1 VFDAHSQRS
10 TRVLR
15 IVAVLAASV
24 LLTACGCNTVGCGHD
39 LRVDVPTLSQW
50 IGHEFFTVEVCVDGS
65 CDTVDVDAVAAAASL
80 GGDIVPFAVVPEG
93 ASGDVAVEITVTAGT
108 EVKHASGSVA
118 LESYR
123 PNGRFCPPTCMGA
136 DITIDDGVVRNR

>member
-1 VFDAHSQRS
+1 MFNAHSPRK
-10 TRVLR
+10 TGGLR

-24 LLTACGCNTVGCGHD
+24 LLTACGCNAVGCGND

-50 IGHEFFTVEVCVDGS
+50 IGQESFTVEVCADGN
-65 CDTVDVDAVAAAASL
+65 CDTADVDAVAAAASL
-80 GGDIVPFAVVPEG
+80 GGDIVPFAVLPEG

-108 EVKHASGSVA
+108 EVKHASGSVT

-123 PNGRFCPPTCMGA
+123 PNGRFCPPTCTGA
-136 DITIDDGVVRNR
+136 DITVDDGAVRNR